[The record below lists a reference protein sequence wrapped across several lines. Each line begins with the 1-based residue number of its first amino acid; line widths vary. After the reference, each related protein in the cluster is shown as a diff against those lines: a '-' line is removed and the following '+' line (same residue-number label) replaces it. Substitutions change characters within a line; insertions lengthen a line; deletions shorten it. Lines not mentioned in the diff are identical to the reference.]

1 MSPTSLGSTFI
12 GIGGFSLIL
21 TGVLYARLKAF
32 LAKAR
37 PAYGTVTAI
46 RTQADD
52 DGDPIYAPV
61 VEFRTEN
68 GHAAIYKSGLYS
80 RPCKYKVGDKVD
92 ILYNPD
98 KPADAQIKGRKMN
111 FVPMLVLGSLG
122 MIFTIF
128 GVVLAL
134 MLPHRHSLKPRW
146 VARWRSPA
154 RGSGSHCS
162 WPLFSS

>member
-1 MSPTSLGSTFI
+1 MPPNSLGSTFI
-12 GIGGFSLIL
+12 GIGGLALIL

-46 RTQADD
+46 RTMTDD
-52 DGDPIYAPV
+52 DGDAIYAPV
-61 VEFRTEN
+61 VEFQTEN
-68 GHAAIYKSGLYS
+68 GGPAIYKSSLYS

-111 FVPMLVLGSLG
+111 FLPMLVLGGLG
-122 MIFTIF
+122 MIFTIV

-134 MLPHRHSLKPRW
+134 VLPHK
-146 VARWRSPA
+146 
-154 RGSGSHCS
+154 
-162 WPLFSS
+162 